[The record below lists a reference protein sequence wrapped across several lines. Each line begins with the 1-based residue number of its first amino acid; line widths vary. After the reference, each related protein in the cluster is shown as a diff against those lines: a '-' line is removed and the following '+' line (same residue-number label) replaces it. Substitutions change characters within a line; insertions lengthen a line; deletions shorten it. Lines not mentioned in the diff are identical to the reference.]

1 MDWIAKMDDDI
12 EVNWEA
18 VLSKFQ
24 SQELEGGGSHQ
35 QQLYCHL
42 ILRNRQTFRAGKHL
56 DPKHQL

>member
-12 EVNWEA
+12 QVSWED
-18 VLSKFQ
+18 VLAKFLTKHEK
-24 SQELEGGGSHQ
+24 S
-35 QQLYCHL
+35 QLYCHL